1 MGIINNHPNPNNGSF
16 QISVTRN
23 DKPISIKEIKVYD
36 IMGKIIWEIDAS
48 TNNIFTIDIT
58 SYSSGIYYVR
68 CINEFDETEMKKL
81 IKH

>member
-1 MGIINNHPNPNNGSF
+1 
-16 QISVTRN
+16 
-23 DKPISIKEIKVYD
+23 
-36 IMGKIIWEIDAS
+36 MGKIIWEIDAS